1 MVEQVIDIGSSPVKK
16 PFLKIDLDII
26 SGSKKESS
34 KKQSSSYYANTGRD
48 TVNTDAMINAKE
60 KNFATVERALVSAKA
75 KEAVLHS
82 MRFFPSFKKS
92 NVTSNQ
98 KYMETVR
105 DKEKNRDKDDG
116 KSDAGKSQY
125 QSVYKIG
132 ELQDK
137 GMFIHD
143 LLASEYDNENVAVTK
158 TKLKQQESL

>member
-1 MVEQVIDIGSSPVKK
+1 
-16 PFLKIDLDII
+16 
-26 SGSKKESS
+26 
-34 KKQSSSYYANTGRD
+34 
-48 TVNTDAMINAKE
+48 
-60 KNFATVERALVSAKA
+60 
-75 KEAVLHS
+75 

-158 TKLKQQESL
+158 TKLKQQESPEMPPFFSPKNSSTNRSGVTQMRLKKQESGPTVNAFSNPTDNAFSGPTENAFSGEND